1 MKSPTKFFVSNHM
14 TLGLKRCFLVE
25 KLSIRELADGLL
37 FRGGNGEKKKKMSE
51 LKSPKQKKTL
61 FVPKFKNLIPY
72 FEI

>member
-37 FRGGNGEKKKKMSE
+37 FRGGNGEKKKRKCPT
-51 LKSPKQKKTL
+51 LKFL
-61 FVPKFKNLIPY
+61 
-72 FEI
+72 